1 MWIIAKIKT
10 NCTSIFKKEL
20 ERKVKKKVDFYTP
33 KILIENSIKGKKVSK
48 EKSILE
54 DYIFCKSES
63 FNDEK
68 NLRKYFFTR
77 GLKFFLSGNIFAQ
90 NEIIKFIS
98 DCKKNEDQQGY
109 IKNNFFYSL
118 INNKGKFIN
127 GPLKNLIFEIVEK
140 RKNKL
145 KVSLG
150 NYLITVGEKGKN
162 FLQPI

>member
-1 MWIIAKIKT
+1 MWVVAKIKT
-10 NCTSIFKKEL
+10 NCTNLFKKEL
-20 ERKVKKKVDFYTP
+20 ERKVKNKVEFYTP
-33 KILIENSIKGKKVSK
+33 KILIENSIKGKKISK

-54 DYIFCKSES
+54 DYIFCKSELFS
-63 FNDEK
+63 DEK
-68 NLRKYFFTR
+68 NLRKYFFTM
-77 GLKFFLSGNIFAQ
+77 GLKFFLSGSIFGQ

-98 DCKKNEDQQGY
+98 DCKKNEDKQGY

-118 INNKGKFIN
+118 ISNKGKFIN

-150 NYLITVGEKGKN
+150 NYLITVGDKGKN
-162 FLQPI
+162 FYQPI